1 MALTAALCW
10 LQGPLGGAHGGAH
23 GGAPLTAGE
32 ERRVDITDGNA
43 YTKAEFIAEYG
54 GTLQWD
60 IAKPAKEKVAPTT
73 AAPEAPTTASPG
85 APTTAAPGAPTTAA
99 TGAPTTPTLEVH
111 WRRSRVFA
119 HSSAHHG
126 ARLPTG
132 TLASLS
138 RLRPRRRGSV
148 LPARARSARRGALAA
163 GRASGDTISTARPQ
177 YCAAA
182 QDMLGGAR
190 AWRPFGLAHRRGIVP
205 WRPNDCD

>member
-73 AAPEAPTTASPG
+73 AAPEAPTTAAPG
-85 APTTAAPGAPTTAA
+85 APTTAAPVAPTTAA
-99 TGAPTTPTLEVH
+99 SGAPTTPTLEVH
-111 WRRSRVFA
+111 WRRSRVFDRGVAAVCCQLVREAPVAALSQLDERVEIRSRPPGLNTVQLLKTCSAALGLGA
-119 HSSAHHG
+119 HSALRIAEGLYLG
-126 ARLPTG
+126 AQMIAT
-132 TLASLS
+132 
-138 RLRPRRRGSV
+138 
-148 LPARARSARRGALAA
+148 
-163 GRASGDTISTARPQ
+163 D
-177 YCAAA
+177 CA
-182 QDMLGGAR
+182 
-190 AWRPFGLAHRRGIVP
+190 
-205 WRPNDCD
+205 